1 MFFIRAVR
9 HSFQWDL
16 GIAFLWEWQDFAAHL
31 VPPFSRCSLNAWPFS
46 TICAIS
52 GAALNLVGV
61 GVQQIFHPLDHAL
74 QFFRLFSLIE
84 YEA

>member
-1 MFFIRAVR
+1 MGFGDRVPLGMAGFCRSFGAAV
-9 HSFQWDL
+9 L
-16 GIAFLWEWQDFAAHL
+16 PL
-31 VPPFSRCSLNAWPFS
+31 FSQCVALLDYLRE
-46 TICAIS
+46 IS

-74 QFFRLFSLIE
+74 QFFRLFGLIE